1 MRRTGAGLAAV
12 NRYPL
17 VAAARSPLL
26 RRRGRRSP
34 LLLNALSEQAQLV
47 HAGRPHFIDNRDNIA
62 VLGPGVAANEDGL
75 IWPVREAVADNRG
88 DLVLGRLGSAQEDV
102 AAARNGDDDCVLL
115 IGVGHVDRSEE
126 HTSELQSL

>member
-47 HAGRPHFIDNRDNIA
+47 HAGRPHFIDNRDNIPG
-62 VLGPGVAANEDGL
+62 LGPGAAANEDGL
-75 IWPVREAVADNRG
+75 IGPVREAAADKRG
-88 DLVLGRLGSAQEDV
+88 ELALGALGDAP
-102 AAARNGDDDCVLL
+102 
-115 IGVGHVDRSEE
+115 
-126 HTSELQSL
+126 

>member
-75 IWPVREAVADNRG
+75 TAPVRAAVAANRG
-88 DLVLGRLGSAQEDV
+88 ALVLGRLGSSQLAV
-102 AAARNGDDDCVLL
+102 AAARTRPDECALL
-115 IGVGHVDRSEE
+115 LGLGP
-126 HTSELQSL
+126 

>member
-47 HAGRPHFIDNRDNIA
+47 HACRPHFIDKRDNIA
-62 VLGPGVAANEDGL
+62 VLCPGLAADEEGL
-75 IWPVREAVADNRG
+75 IALVRDSVVLNRCE
-88 DLVLGRLGSAQEDV
+88 LVHWQRWSGQ
-102 AAARNGDDDCVLL
+102 
-115 IGVGHVDRSEE
+115 
-126 HTSELQSL
+126 

>member
-75 IWPVREAVADNRG
+75 IGPVR
-88 DLVLGRLGSAQEDV
+88 
-102 AAARNGDDDCVLL
+102 
-115 IGVGHVDRSEE
+115 RSEE
-126 HTSELQSL
+126 HTSELQSPCNLVCRLLLEKKKKTKQHDLAI